1 MRVPSLSALFLCVA
15 ACASPGAPSNPVV
28 ADGIFA
34 PIGQPLPG
42 LSDRDHALFEEGRR
56 LALREFSA
64 SDGLGPE
71 INATSCGGC
80 HERPSLGGSSGH
92 YRDFLMVGK
101 YREPDHGFEPLGSN
115 GDAREYSLTEGRAA
129 SDPQTVVTATRH
141 AIPFF
146 GAGLISEIPDAE
158 IRSREDPYDSDHD
171 GISGIANIDHDHV
184 GRFGRKA
191 QNVTIE
197 QFVRGPLL
205 NHLGITTVALTDEDR
220 ASLPIPI
227 VGPPSSDV
235 TDEDAVADPELAK
248 EDVMALMS
256 FALLLAAPEPD
267 EPTVESE
274 RGRELFDAARCTSC
288 HVPLLAGPRGGI
300 PAFTDLLLHDMGEEL
315 ADGIV
320 QGYGLAYEYRTQP
333 LWGVAA
339 SAPYLHDGRADTLD
353 EAIRAHGG
361 ESASSRDAYVAMS
374 DAERA
379 DVIAFLESLGG
390 RGARG
395 RGTLPA
401 DAPIPAL
408 GEYGSPIPDLPQ
420 TPVSDFLHGR
430 EVFDRDF
437 GRGEGLG
444 PLFNGDSCR
453 GCHSTPTIG
462 GSGPFDV
469 NVVRHGRL
477 TAEGV
482 FTDPSIGQ
490 IAHRHSVAGNVRA
503 PFDASANVVE
513 LRQTPAVF
521 GGGAIEQIDEDA
533 ILLAADP
540 NDENGDGISGRAHTL
555 SDGRLGRFGWK
566 AQVPDLEEFA
576 RDAFFNE
583 MGVTLP
589 VQAGRTFGQTSDDDE
604 FADPEIN
611 NEELR
616 VLVSYMRTLAPPPRT
631 RTDAAL
637 EDAGSALFAS
647 FGCASCHTPSMPTRL
662 GMQVPVYSDL
672 LLHDVAAA
680 DAVGIQDGDATPREF
695 RTPPLWGLH
704 ESAPYMHDG
713 RAFTIEEAIAAHQ
726 GESTQAVTNVTMAS
740 ASDREALLAFLR
752 SL

>member
-1 MRVPSLSALFLCVA
+1 MRALLFVTLIASLA
-15 ACASPGAPSNPVV
+15 ACASPEAASTPTV
-28 ADGIFA
+28 AEGIFA
-34 PIGQPLPG
+34 PIGEPLPG
-42 LSDRDHALFEEGRR
+42 ISDAERALFDAGRR
-56 LALREFSA
+56 LALRQFSA
-64 SDGLGPE
+64 AEGLGPE
-71 INATSCGGC
+71 VNATSCGGC
-80 HERPSLGGSSGH
+80 HERPALGGSSGH

-101 YREPDHGFEPLGSN
+101 FREPDNSFEPLGSN
-115 GDAREYSLTEGRAA
+115 GDAREYSLADGRAP
-129 SDPQTVVTATRH
+129 SDPTTVVTATRH

-146 GAGLISEIPDAE
+146 GAGLLSEIPDAE
-158 IRSREDPYDSDHD
+158 LLTRHDPYDLDHD
-171 GISGIANIDHDHV
+171 GISGIANIDHELV

-205 NHLGITTVALTDEDR
+205 NHLGLTTAGLTDEDR

-235 TDEDAVADPELAK
+235 TDNDSVADPELPK
-248 EDVMALMS
+248 DNVIELMS

-267 EPTVESE
+267 APTAESE
-274 RGRELFDAARCTSC
+274 HGRALFDSARCTSC
-288 HVPLLAGPRGGI
+288 HVPLLVGPRGGI

-320 QGYGLAYEYRTQP
+320 QGFGLAYEYRTQP

-339 SAPYLHDGRADTLD
+339 AGPYLHDGRADTLD

-361 ESASSRDAYVAMS
+361 EALASRDAYVAMS
-374 DAERA
+374 SEERD

-390 RGARG
+390 NASRGS
-395 RGTLPA
+395 GTLPVGT
-401 DAPIPAL
+401 PIPAQ
-408 GEYGSPIPDLPQ
+408 GEYGSTIPDLSQ
-420 TPVSDFLHGR
+420 TPTSDFLRGR

-437 GRGEGLG
+437 ARGAGLG

-469 NVVRHGRL
+469 NVIRHGTL
-477 TAEGV
+477 DAEGT

-490 IAHRHSVAGNVRA
+490 IAHRHSIAGNERA
-503 PFDASANVVE
+503 PFDRSANVVE
-513 LRQTPAVF
+513 LRQTPAIF
-521 GGGAIEQIDEDA
+521 GGGLIELIDDDA
-533 ILLAADP
+533 ILLASDP
-540 NDENGDGISGRAHTL
+540 DDLNGDGISGRAHVL

-576 RDAFFNE
+576 RDAFSNE

-589 VQAGRTFGQTSDDDE
+589 VQSGRTFGQTSDDD
-604 FADPEIN
+604 ASPDPELDV
-611 NEELR
+611 EELR

-631 RTDAAL
+631 QSNVAM
-637 EDAGSALFAS
+637 EDAGSTLFAS
-647 FGCASCHTPSMPTRL
+647 FGCAACHTPTLPTRM
-662 GMQVPVYSDL
+662 GMPAPVYSDL
-672 LLHDVAAA
+672 LLHDVASVDAA
-680 DAVGIQDGDATPREF
+680 GIQDGDASPREF

-726 GESTQAVTNVTMAS
+726 SEGAMSVTNVTMATS
-740 ASDREALLAFLR
+740 SDREALLAFLS